1 MKLQF
6 LLSLALLLNAP
17 WALADRVQ
25 ELEKRIAAYAL
36 EDIQADPEDSE
47 LMQTLLEKFLHLQ
60 SLLLEQNAETRLI
73 SLHDSRCVCTSC

>member
-1 MKLQF
+1 MQTLLEFDVSDKKLMQM
-6 LLSLALLLNAP
+6 LLVFDVSGKELMQTLLLF
-17 WALADRVQ
+17 DVSG
-25 ELEKRIAAYAL
+25 K
-36 EDIQADPEDSE
+36 E